1 MRYFLQGLKYSG
13 FPYAFHTVGSALAV
27 KALQYVKAGGMNRR
41 QAGEDFYFVQK
52 LIPLGGYF
60 ALNTT
65 TVYPSPRESSRVP
78 FGTGVMIA
86 RLMDDTEEQLMTYNT
101 GAFKELQ
108 SLFAVAE
115 KLYEAG
121 KQETMDLYKILP
133 PGIISFIEEKEWSD
147 RIAEI
152 KNNTSSHESFMKRF
166 FSWFNIF
173 RIVKYMNH
181 VHSGIFNKK
190 AVADSAFELLR
201 MSGSQYA
208 SADPEKLLLYYRS
221 LEKDIQGKS

>member
-1 MRYFLQGLKYSG
+1 
-13 FPYAFHTVGSALAV
+13 
-27 KALQYVKAGGMNRR
+27 
-41 QAGEDFYFVQK
+41 
-52 LIPLGGYF
+52 
-60 ALNTT
+60 
-65 TVYPSPRESSRVP
+65 
-78 FGTGVMIA
+78 
-86 RLMDDTEEQLMTYNT
+86 MDDTEEQLMTYNT

-108 SLFAVAE
+108 SLFVVAE